1 MASELLRSCYYMFG
15 WQETCQQQMERQF
28 SVTIDCLVSVSLTFL
43 SSLCFSVLLSE
54 DSPQDNGVQTNQY
67 SSISPPASPVA
78 QEEPFST
85 YFEDKVHIPENVS
98 QVLTMLHSYLFM

>member
-1 MASELLRSCYYMFG
+1 MFG
-15 WQETCQQQMERQF
+15 WQEAGQQEMERQL
-28 SVTIDCLVSVSLTFL
+28 SVTNDCLVSVSLL

-98 QVLTMLHSYLFM
+98 QVLTMLHSYLFI